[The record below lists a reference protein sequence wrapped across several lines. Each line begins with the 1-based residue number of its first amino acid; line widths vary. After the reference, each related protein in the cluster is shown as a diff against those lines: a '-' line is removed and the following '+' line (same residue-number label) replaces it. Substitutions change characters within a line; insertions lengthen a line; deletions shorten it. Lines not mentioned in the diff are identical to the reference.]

1 MEIVAPVITA
11 ILGFLGGL
19 TTPWVRHKIRAAG
32 ELQAARRS
40 KINEWRAAI
49 ERANFN
55 DYRALGEFATS
66 STYSSLRQRMQPAII
81 DKFEKGRTF
90 YIGGGRGDDVRKHML
105 LDEVARL
112 EREWKL
118 L

>member
-19 TTPWVRHKIRAAG
+19 IAPWVRHKVRAAA

-40 KINEWRAAI
+40 QIEEWRAAI

-55 DYRALGEFATS
+55 DEQTLEEFSSA
-66 STYSSLRQRMQPAII
+66 STYSSLRQRMRSSVIE
-81 DKFEKGRTF
+81 KFEKDRTI
-90 YIGGGRGDDVRKHML
+90 YIGGSRGNDVRRHML